1 MALLQLLVFLENKL
15 FEKVY
20 NLTELVVFKACGL
33 LGGRENY
40 ETVLLKGV
48 EEADQL
54 EHFNIELGFVHV
66 ADYLLVVHHPLV
78 SRSDNGY

>member
-20 NLTELVVFKACGL
+20 NLTELVVFKARGL
-33 LGGRENY
+33 LRRREND

-54 EHFNIELGFVHV
+54 KHFNVELGFVHV
-66 ADYLLVVHHPLV
+66 ADYLFVVHHPLV
-78 SRSDNGY
+78 GRSDNGY

>member
-20 NLTELVVFKACGL
+20 NLTELVVFKARGL
-33 LGGRENY
+33 LRRREND

-48 EEADQL
+48 EEAD
-54 EHFNIELGFVHV
+54 
-66 ADYLLVVHHPLV
+66 
-78 SRSDNGY
+78 